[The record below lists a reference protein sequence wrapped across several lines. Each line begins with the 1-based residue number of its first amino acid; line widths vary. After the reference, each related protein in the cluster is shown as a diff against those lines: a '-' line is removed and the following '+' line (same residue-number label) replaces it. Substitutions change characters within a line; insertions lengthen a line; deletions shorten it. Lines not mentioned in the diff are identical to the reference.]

1 MIKHKQNQTVK
12 LWWGKILNSYKRF
25 IDVQAIQ
32 RAPTTQRS
40 QEANGTSRWFT
51 EVSGKLI
58 KVKKRFSLSLTI
70 SDIQNNELPFFTKK
84 ASKNFKLIISS
95 VMQVKFWEEMYSRLL
110 VAGFCILMHIPFS
123 PTIML
128 LGVSPVDMDIYV
140 CGTHMY
146 KNVHC
151 SIVVRMKKETV

>member
-58 KVKKRFSLSLTI
+58 KVKKDFHYHWQSWTYKIMS
-70 SDIQNNELPFFTKK
+70 
-84 ASKNFKLIISS
+84 
-95 VMQVKFWEEMYSRLL
+95 Y
-110 VAGFCILMHIPFS
+110 HFS
-123 PTIML
+123 PKRL
-128 LGVSPVDMDIYV
+128 AKVLSW
-140 CGTHMY
+140 
-146 KNVHC
+146 
-151 SIVVRMKKETV
+151 